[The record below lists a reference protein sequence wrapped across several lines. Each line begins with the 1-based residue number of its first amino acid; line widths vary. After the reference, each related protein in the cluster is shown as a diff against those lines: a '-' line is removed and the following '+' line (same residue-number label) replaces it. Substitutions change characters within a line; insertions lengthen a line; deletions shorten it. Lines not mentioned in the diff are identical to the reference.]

1 MFTEPTQVDPCS
13 STDENGERYFSR
25 VLHGAA
31 VGAAAATHMVG
42 NPSGTERSMGLAH
55 VVGRTVERIVYGM
68 GCGCSRHKKKSPKM
82 NEVRINFAYKISF
95 DVKGFGLHDMS
106 LLNKQHDP
114 KGATSYAVEDSF
126 SLNAPGLKQVP
137 DVFRILFIKDFDDPF
152 YLRLLENMVPAP
164 EPEKKTTPA
173 HKSKLDKPLVM
184 KLVEK
189 LKSDKKKDRS
199 KIIADPE
206 HATPDHTQASH
217 EDEETARKSTNKDKE
232 CAKTQAT
239 VLEERH

>member
-1 MFTEPTQVDPCS
+1 
-13 STDENGERYFSR
+13 
-25 VLHGAA
+25 
-31 VGAAAATHMVG
+31 
-42 NPSGTERSMGLAH
+42 
-55 VVGRTVERIVYGM
+55 M

-114 KGATSYAVEDSF
+114 KGAISYAKYRLQGDVQIIPPQNIFKKREFREDSF

-152 YLRLLENMVPAP
+152 YLRLLENMVPDDDQPDETQFAGDQSWTNPSPAQQPSQPNPESDKKPPKVAP